1 MQSCLLLV
9 FGVHC
14 TSGRCSCKVR
24 RLVCMRCT
32 SLMYLHGA
40 STGVEAREIRCP
52 VCRAL
57 SDRHALCQPANVGTA
72 SPSELCR
79 GFCCTELAYHC
90 ITYMYADVCYCSAC
104 MPRIPTGRRRG
115 AVLAPG
121 QGVVDFP
128 PDRASD
134 RWVDV
139 VRSVL
144 AGILCRRIHARVQML
159 PGLHGGV

>member
-1 MQSCLLLV
+1 MLV

-14 TSGRCSCKVR
+14 MSGRCSCR
-24 RLVCMRCT
+24 ARHLVCMRCT

-79 GFCCTELAYHC
+79 GFCALSLLTTVSHTCMPTCAIVVHACPAYPQEDDEEQCSRLDRVLLMALEIGNPIAGWMWCAVCWRGYFVDEFTPGYRCCLGCTEAL
-90 ITYMYADVCYCSAC
+90 S
-104 MPRIPTGRRRG
+104 
-115 AVLAPG
+115 
-121 QGVVDFP
+121 
-128 PDRASD
+128 
-134 RWVDV
+134 
-139 VRSVL
+139 
-144 AGILCRRIHARVQML
+144 
-159 PGLHGGV
+159 